1 MIEQLRKIDKIY
13 DLLALCA
20 SYILFMNK
28 KIPYEFALFDDE
40 EFDCIYDAVE
50 RYCCECQE
58 KGHKKAFEEL
68 KEYIISFMV
77 PEVTVEKCF
86 AVVKYIDELVEVQI
100 NSKLL
105 GGTQI
110 IKYESLNEQYKDR
123 VRIIPKMKGT
133 FLDRGDLQ
141 FKSISD
147 NKYSLFRDRRECA
160 CSCLDR
166 ETSNYMIWDKE
177 HIEKYPMWIY
187 RLDEKNPIA
196 KQFYEREQIT
206 LGIVPLTNKKLND
219 LLEVKCE
226 KRGFYIERMLE
237 AAEEDLKSRYENICS
252 RCENEDIDFLVFPE
266 MLMTEN
272 IISSIKKDY
281 KRRSPRIIINGSI
294 WKDFVNKTVI
304 TDGRGENIFYYCKKE
319 PFKFQ
324 KDDREYKE
332 CLDQSKNRQY
342 SVMEIE
348 GLGRIG
354 IGICKDLIN
363 EEVKLFHK
371 YIGTD
376 MLIIPAYTKSMDLQ
390 ASAEELSQE
399 YNCVVVVANACS
411 ALDEAEDLVSNRRIG
426 FITLPAKRDAVRS
439 SIIVRYIQN
448 ECIKKC
454 KDRCVGKKIIIDF
467 YKTKIYETRISYEV
481 REETF

>member
-1 MIEQLRKIDKIY
+1 MIEQLRKINKIY

-20 SYILFMNK
+20 SYILNMNK
-28 KIPYEFALFDDE
+28 ITPYEFALFDDDE
-40 EFDCIYDAVE
+40 YDCIYDAVE
-50 RYCCECQE
+50 RYCCECRE

-68 KEYIISFMV
+68 REYIISFMI

-86 AVVKYIDELVEVQI
+86 AVVRYIDELVEVEI
-100 NSKLL
+100 SSKLL

-110 IKYESLNEQYKDR
+110 IKYESLNEQYKDY

-133 FLDRGDLQ
+133 FLDRGNLQ
-141 FKSISD
+141 FKSISN

-160 CSCLDR
+160 CSHLDK
-166 ETSNYMIWDKE
+166 ETLNYMIWDKE

-196 KQFYEREQIT
+196 KQFYEREYIT
-206 LGIVPLTNKKLND
+206 LGIVPFTNKKLND
-219 LLEVKCE
+219 LLEVKYE
-226 KRGFYIERMLE
+226 KRSFYIERMFE
-237 AAEEDLKSRYENICS
+237 EAEEELKNRYENICS
-252 RCENEDIDFLVFPE
+252 RCENKDIDFLVFPE

-272 IISSIKKDY
+272 IISSIKRDY

-294 WKDFVNKTVI
+294 WKDFMNKTVI
-304 TDGRGENIFYYCKKE
+304 TDGRGENIFCYYKKE

-324 KDDREYKE
+324 KGDREYKE
-332 CLDQSKNRQY
+332 CLDQSKNREY

-354 IGICKDLIN
+354 IGICKDLIS
-363 EEVKLFHK
+363 EDVKMFHK

-399 YNCVVVVANACS
+399 YNCVVIVANACS
-411 ALDEAEDLVSNRRIG
+411 ALDEAEGQVSNRRIG
-426 FITLPAKRDAVRS
+426 FITLPAKQNTYRS
-439 SIIVRYIQN
+439 RIIVRYIQN
-448 ECIKKC
+448 SCIEECESGCI
-454 KDRCVGKKIIIDF
+454 GKKIVINF
-467 YKTKIYETRISYEV
+467 YKTKLYEEGISYEV
-481 REETF
+481 KEETF

>member
-20 SYILFMNK
+20 SYILIMNK
-28 KIPYEFALFDDE
+28 ETPYEFALFDDD

-50 RYCCECQE
+50 RYCCECRE

-68 KEYIISFMV
+68 REYIISFMV
-77 PEVTVEKCF
+77 PEITVEKCF
-86 AVVKYIDELVEVQI
+86 AVVRYIDELVEVEI
-100 NSKLL
+100 NGKLL
-105 GGTQI
+105 RETQI
-110 IKYESLNEQYKDR
+110 IKYESLNEQYKDS

-133 FLDRGDLQ
+133 FLDRGNLQ
-141 FKSISD
+141 FKSISN

-160 CSCLDR
+160 CSHLDR
-166 ETSNYMIWDKE
+166 ETLNYMIWDKE

-187 RLDEKNPIA
+187 RLDGKSPIA

-206 LGIVPLTNKKLND
+206 LGIVPFTNKKLDD

-226 KRGFYIERMLE
+226 KRVFYIERVFE
-237 AAEEDLKSRYENICS
+237 EAEEELKSRYENICS
-252 RCENEDIDFLVFPE
+252 RCENKDIDFLVFPE

-272 IISSIKKDY
+272 IVSSIKKDY
-281 KRRSPRIIINGSI
+281 KRQSPRIIINGSI
-294 WKDFVNKTVI
+294 WKDFTNKTVI
-304 TDGRGENIFYYCKKE
+304 TDGRGKNIFCYYKKE

-324 KDDREYKE
+324 KGDKEYKE
-332 CLDQSKNRQY
+332 CLDQSKNREY

-363 EEVKLFHK
+363 EDVKLFHK
-371 YIGTD
+371 YIGTN

-411 ALDEAEDLVSNRRIG
+411 ALDKVEGQASNRRIG
-426 FITLPAKRDAVRS
+426 FITLPAKRNTDRS
-439 SIIVRYIQN
+439 RIIVRYIQN
-448 ECIKKC
+448 DCIKEC
-454 KDRCVGKKIIIDF
+454 KDGCVGKKIIIDF
-467 YKTKIYETRISYEV
+467 YKTKVYESGISYDV